1 MSMASYATKNDVDKV
16 VEKLKEELEAR
27 LLTLRDDLIGQM
39 QETERRMIVCV
50 KLTEKRI
57 LEELRNGKGEEAG
70 TREDW

>member
-39 QETERRMIVCV
+39 QETERRLIVGQ